1 MTRHYCSCYRGGDYS
16 NRTAV
21 IPDDNG
27 LDICCN
33 CGGIVP
39 PDKGYPYEPPMNPDM
54 LRHKNRNSFDPYDE
68 CCQNAKACSI
78 KEDHSAAIEL
88 YKQAWAMASQDRPK
102 CNALSL
108 IAGEYESLGDY
119 DSAEEYWNRCLAV
132 ERASPINA
140 PEYIAG
146 KGDFLYRIWR
156 HEEAVDTYEEAL
168 KSLEVTGNREID
180 LFYLGYYARVVHFI
194 ISSYLLLGNNLE
206 EEYHNR
212 LKHQIDAYMRSERLD
227 DERKAHSLSR
237 TAWRLYEND
246 HITDEALILIDA
258 AINLHPTSEDYK
270 RKAILIKS
278 GLEISVS
285 AGTIRPPDLD
295 RINEALKIL
304 PEDCDSGPF
313 LKTKGDILGL
323 LGDPV
328 KAKICYALSAKD
340 YDKVDEAERQ
350 LKKLK
355 PHGTYINITGI
366 EHYQNFEPF
375 REGTIVDLIKE
386 PDNQYDPYAIR
397 VEING
402 ETVGYVA
409 NSRYTLI
416 KEVKSAADIKNRK
429 STQAKV
435 QFILFGQWVIAKL
448 I

>member
-1 MTRHYCSCYRGGDYS
+1 MSDYYCRCDRGDSFS
-16 NRTAV
+16 NRVAV
-21 IPDDNG
+21 IPNSVGD
-27 LDICCN
+27 DICIN

-39 PDKGYPYEPPMNPDM
+39 PEGFHKNELPINADM
-54 LRHKNRNSFDPYDE
+54 LRFENRNFPNPYDE
-68 CCQNAKACSI
+68 CCKKGRACSI
-78 KEDHSAAIEL
+78 NEDHSTAIEL
-88 YKQAWAMASQDRPK
+88 YKQAWAMARQDRQK

-108 IAGEYESLGDY
+108 IAGEYEAIKDY

-132 ERASPINA
+132 ERESPINA

-168 KSLEVTGNREID
+168 KSLEIMGNREID
-180 LFYLGYYARVVHFI
+180 LFFLGHYARVVHFI

-206 EEYHNR
+206 DEYHER
-212 LKHQIDAYMRSERLD
+212 LKHQIDVYMLSGRLD

-246 HITDEALILIDA
+246 HITDEALILIDS
-258 AINLHPTSEDYK
+258 AIKLHPTSEDYK
-270 RKAILIKS
+270 RKAMLIKS

-295 RINEALKIL
+295 RINEALRML
-304 PEDCDSGPF
+304 TDDCDSGPF
-313 LKTKGDILGL
+313 LKTKGDILNK

-328 KAKICYALSAKD
+328 KAKICYALSVKD

-355 PHGTYINITGI
+355 PNGTYINITGI
-366 EHYQNFEPF
+366 QRYKGFEPF

-409 NSRYTLI
+409 NSRYTMI